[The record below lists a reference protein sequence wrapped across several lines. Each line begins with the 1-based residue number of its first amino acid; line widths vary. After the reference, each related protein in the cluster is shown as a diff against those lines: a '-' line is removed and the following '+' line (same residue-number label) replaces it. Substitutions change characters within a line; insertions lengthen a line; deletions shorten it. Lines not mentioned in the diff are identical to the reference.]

1 VVKVKAIPRQRTRT
15 QYRMLSTRACGTVS
29 ERRYFSRAAVE
40 RRLRLLTSDEPWRVY
55 DDRDGDELACCKGE
69 PWRDGCGCGGHTLRE
84 IAEAK
89 RASLPP
95 LVSVRVETRQVI
107 TSVWTDASED
117 LQWPR

>member
-1 VVKVKAIPRQRTRT
+1 MLIIREGCGVKI
-15 QYRMLSTRACGTVS
+15 
-29 ERRYFSRAAVE
+29 RRYFSRAAVE
-40 RRLRLLTSDEPWRVY
+40 RRLRLMTSDEPWRVY
-55 DDRDGDELACCKGE
+55 DDRDGDALACCKGE
-69 PWRDGCGCGGHTLRE
+69 SWRDGCGCGGHTLRE

-107 TSVWTDASED
+107 TSVWTDAPED